1 VQAANVL
8 NSPRAVEMSIYVVRA
23 FVQLRELLTSNR
35 ELAQRLDELEAR
47 IEKKLTGLDQAMAA
61 MLSAIRELMKPA
73 PGLQRGIGFTADRE
87 CRGSCLQPRCCSGGV
102 ASGVYADDDIEADVQ
117 KETLA
122 MPSSRKTAMARAHR
136 LSPSGYFQASLSGDS
151 VLSIIS
157 TNSAQLQ
164 HVDQGRPSK

>member
-1 VQAANVL
+1 MAATVL
-8 NSPRAVEMSIYVVRA
+8 NGPRAVEMSIHVVRA
-23 FVQLRELLTSNR
+23 LVQLRSIMAANV
-35 ELAQRLDELEAR
+35 ELARRLDEIEAR
-47 IEKKLTGLDQAMAA
+47 IEKKLARHDEAIAA

-102 ASGVYADDDIEADVQ
+102 ASGVFADDDIEADVQ